1 MDREKFKLDE
11 EVMNKRELLKIIE
24 EKEIQIENQKQKL
37 QLANEEIEKIKIEL
51 KELKKG
57 ISDFIIDRADN
68 ILEEKKS
75 NSFRISS
82 KKENNISIDIV
93 EVDEDK
99 YIDENST
106 IYEGESIEESINK
119 IMNEVTN
126 YEEEKK
132 INEIAT
138 EELVVNDIE
147 EEKNAED
154 NLILIENLKS
164 VFIENKNYESI
175 EILNEILDN
184 IKVIESNIKYEEK
197 ILLLY
202 FGYFYNKLE
211 ELLEKSKVINEF
223 YHSDVNEI
231 KILTMLIEEKEYP
244 IYHQAKETV
253 SMEIIDNKKLFN
265 GLDTILRGRIID
277 KIRSVSYRIFDEVY
291 SIKDI
296 KIGEDSITLKAWVK
310 EKDKENYKLV
320 EGLYCNTTEK
330 LYMLE
335 SSIYVLG
342 LNIKHLMHNE
352 SQVQNIEND
361 FFDKEKEESYEF
373 NNSKD
378 EYEESNQYYID
389 EEEEEEE
396 EEEEGSS
403 NIWTRLKGKFGLK
416 FKK

>member
-11 EVMNKRELLKIIE
+11 KVMNKKELLKIIE

-51 KELKKG
+51 KELKRG
-57 ISDFIIDRADN
+57 ISDSIIDRVDN

-75 NSFRISS
+75 NSFKIRS

-106 IYEGESIEESINK
+106 IDEGESIEESINK
-119 IMNEVTN
+119 IMNEVKN

-132 INEIAT
+132 INEIVT
-138 EELVVNDIE
+138 EKLAVNDIE
-147 EEKNAED
+147 EERNTAD
-154 NLILIENLKS
+154 NLILIEKLKS

-184 IKVIESNIKYEEK
+184 IKVIENNIKDEEK
-197 ILLLY
+197 IVLLY

-211 ELLEKSKVINEF
+211 ELFEKSKVVNEF
-223 YHSDVNEI
+223 YHSNVNET

-244 IYHQAKETV
+244 IYHQVKETV

-277 KIRSVSYRIFDEVY
+277 KIKNVSYRVFDGVY
-291 SIKDI
+291 SIKVI
-296 KIGEDSITLKAWVK
+296 KIGEESITLKAWVK

-342 LNIKHLMHNE
+342 LNIKQLMHNE
-352 SQVQNIEND
+352 AQVQNIEKD

-378 EYEESNQYYID
+378 ECEESNQYYI
-389 EEEEEEE
+389 EEEEDDNDDL
-396 EEEEGSS
+396 